1 MKKSTKELVE
11 SIMAKNEDKIIEA
24 VKKNDLVVGIN
35 TRLYSYDTVV
45 SLPMPGSRHNSYRY
59 VITIESFKTD
69 RSARNLA
76 KEVKAMI
83 MEQFGQQ

>member
-45 SLPMPGSRHNSYRY
+45 GLPMPGSRHNSYRY
-59 VITIESFKTD
+59 IITIESFKTD

>member
-1 MKKSTKELVE
+1 
-11 SIMAKNEDKIIEA
+11 MAKNEDKIIEA

-35 TRLYSYDTVV
+35 TRLYSYDTVI
-45 SLPMPGSRHNSYRY
+45 SLPMSGSRHNSYRY
-59 VITIESFKTD
+59 VMTIESFKTD